1 MRKPKVTPPPPLPPS
16 HLRRAQ
22 ALKLRAVSYRNEA
35 RRVADGGEEWL
46 PRDLIG
52 DDAKTLIVWRRAG
65 PDSGYDVAGYHPW
78 HDGMFGGCY
87 PEIHN
92 ALAWVECAI
101 GVRNGTRKDFLG
113 V

>member
-1 MRKPKVTPPPPLPPS
+1 MRKPKVAPPPPLPAS

-22 ALKLRAVSYRNEA
+22 ALKLRAACYRNEA
-35 RRVADGGEEWL
+35 RKVADGGEEWL

-52 DDAKTLIVWRRAG
+52 EDAKTLIIWRPAG

-92 ALAWVECAI
+92 ALAWVERARA
-101 GVRNGTRKDFLG
+101 VRAGTEKDFMG

>member
-1 MRKPKVTPPPPLPPS
+1 MRKPKVAAPPPLPAS
-16 HLRRAQ
+16 HLQRIKD
-22 ALKLRAVSYRNEA
+22 LGLYVVSYRNES
-35 RRVADGGEEWL
+35 RLVVDGSEWL

-52 DDAKTLIVWRRAG
+52 KDGKTLIVWRPAG